1 MTPVRSVDPRTG
13 QPFGNTWQNT
23 TTEQLD
29 AVCAA
34 AARAA
39 RTLRRTTGDERAGWL
54 DAVGDALEAGRA
66 DLVALADR
74 ESGLGEV
81 RLNGELTR
89 TIFQLRFLGEAA
101 RSGEHLG
108 VTVSPATDSPMG
120 PLPDLRR
127 TAVPIGPVAVFA
139 ASNFPFAFSV
149 AGGDSASALAAGCP
163 VVVKIHPSHPA
174 LSMAVA
180 ELVSSAMAVAGAP
193 DGVFAAVTG
202 MDTGAELVRHP
213 AIRAV
218 AFTGSLQGGRAL
230 LELTN
235 ARPDV
240 IPFYGELGSLN
251 PLIVTPAAARARG
264 ESIGRGWIG
273 SLTLG
278 GGQFCT
284 KPGLLLIPAE
294 AASVVDAAIE
304 EVEGAPTPVLLNG
317 SIRDRYESGARE
329 LESMAT
335 PLATS
340 ASSASENG
348 GFAVRPVIVRATVA
362 EALASPGMLEEVFG
376 PAGVVLE
383 YSSPEEV
390 EALLDHVA
398 GSLTVTVHGED
409 EDVDASTMVALATG
423 VGGRVIWN
431 GYPTGV
437 AVSASMHHGGPWP
450 SSTSARDTSVGSAAI
465 ARFVRPVSYQS
476 LPAHLLPAELREVT
490 SGPR

>member
-13 QPFGNTWQNT
+13 EPFGNPWQDT
-23 TTEQLD
+23 TSEQLD
-29 AVCAA
+29 AVCDA

-39 RTLRRTTGDERAGWL
+39 GTLRRTTGDQRAGWL
-54 DAVGDALEAGRA
+54 DAVGDALEAARA
-66 DLVALADR
+66 ELVALADR

-180 ELVSSAMAVAGAP
+180 EIVRSALASAGAP
-193 DGVFAAVTG
+193 EGSFAAVTG

-235 ARPDV
+235 ARPDP

-284 KPGLLLIPAE
+284 KPGLLLVPAG
-294 AASVVDAAIE
+294 AASVVEAATE
-304 EVEGAPTPVLLNG
+304 EIEGAPTPVLLNG
-317 SIRDRYESGARE
+317 SIRDRYESGVRE

-340 ASSASENG
+340 ASRDGG

-383 YSSPEEV
+383 YSSVDEV

-409 EDVDASTMVALATG
+409 DDADASTMVALATG

-476 LPAHLLPAELREVT
+476 LPAHLLPAELRD
-490 SGPR
+490 